1 MGAVY
6 TQRVEEEQI
15 QQLGWVQD
23 RLAESGRRALLV
35 RHLRLTLLQNRYD
48 PPEHGGPVL
57 IAGSMKI
64 SVDGGYH
71 IEHADGRT
79 ADFLGADEVAAYV
92 ASSVS

>member
-1 MGAVY
+1 MGAIY

-23 RLAESGRRALLV
+23 RLAEAGRRALLV

-57 IAGSMKI
+57 IAGPLKI
-64 SVDGGYH
+64 SVDGGFH
-71 IEHADGRT
+71 VEHDDGRT
-79 ADFLGADEVAAYV
+79 ADFHDADQVAAYV
-92 ASSVS
+92 TSSVS